1 MDCNAKHFESE
12 VTLGERTAF
21 TSCCHKGKAILE
33 LVPTLMIDDAET
45 KMRTNA
51 AVRVELKTWVLSPQ
65 NSGMQNSGCF
75 RLFVLDLGFSMFVF
89 IVLSDL
95 RD

>member
-1 MDCNAKHFESE
+1 MKLRCKLLLFYS
-12 VTLGERTAF
+12 TLRLL
-21 TSCCHKGKAILE
+21 K

>member
-1 MDCNAKHFESE
+1 
-12 VTLGERTAF
+12 
-21 TSCCHKGKAILE
+21 
-33 LVPTLMIDDAET
+33 MIDDAET

-75 RLFVLDLGFSMFVF
+75 GLFVLDIGFSMFSFCGFHHVF
-89 IVLSDL
+89 IVLLSDL
-95 RD
+95 RDY

>member
-1 MDCNAKHFESE
+1 MLFFSFLYCFLIDNFSILK
-12 VTLGERTAF
+12 TL
-21 TSCCHKGKAILE
+21 AIVE

>member
-1 MDCNAKHFESE
+1 M
-12 VTLGERTAF
+12 
-21 TSCCHKGKAILE
+21 TSTRLSYISYLHETEYLTKVE
-33 LVPTLMIDDAET
+33 LMLTLMIDDAET